1 MVKIAIVGYGKM
13 GRAIEQIAKNSSIS
27 VSRIIDNE
35 DNLKS
40 ASFAQDEVA
49 IEFTTPSSCIK
60 NVEILAKKG
69 VNIVCGTTGWYDD
82 LERFKKI
89 IMDHNVGFIYSSNF
103 SVGVNIFWQT
113 IAHIS
118 KLMNKIDDYDVM
130 GFELHHK
137 HKKDS
142 PSGTA
147 IQTGEILLENLDRK
161 TKLVTNVDERNL
173 LPEELHFSAVRG
185 GEIIGKHTI
194 LFDSIYDSIEISHT
208 SKSRDSYAIG
218 AIKSAQWLH
227 GKKGF
232 FEFQNYM
239 GEISNVKI

>member
-1 MVKIAIVGYGKM
+1 M
-13 GRAIEQIAKNSSIS
+13 GRSIEQIAKDSQVT
-27 VSRIIDNE
+27 VSKIIDNE
-35 DNLKS
+35 EVLKG
-40 ASFAQDEVA
+40 AEFAADEVA

-60 NVEILAKKG
+60 NIGILAQKK

-82 LERFKKI
+82 LEKVKKTVDEHKI
-89 IMDHNVGFIYSSNF
+89 GFIYSSNF

-113 IAHIS
+113 IAHLS
-118 KLMNKIDDYDVM
+118 KLMNNIEDYDVM

-147 IQTGEILLENLDRK
+147 IQAGQILLENLDRK
-161 TKLVTNVDERNL
+161 TKLVTNVDERSL

-218 AIKSAQWLH
+218 AVKAATWLQ
-227 GKKGF
+227 GKAGF
-232 FEFQNYM
+232 FEFQNHM